1 MLTRLASSMIARPDS
16 SSDIAARAPSLSVQ
30 RRTQL
35 KSLLRA
41 VLMNDRI
48 QATIYAAAVFVS
60 CCLHGV
66 SDHEGGEVVYISVGI
81 VIRASSFHIQLCQR
95 ICRWRDERSMR
106 SEHEDSVR
114 LLDLSHEVDYI
125 KSNLLIEYDLSSRVG
140 EQSQNEAMHNS
151 VSKDQRS
158 YLGSWVHCP
167 TMNCTHVSVYPVY
180 PTASL
185 TERSILTTTSTTHHI
200 ILSVRTNQMCTCSV
214 CTYVLIIYV
223 CAT

>member
-1 MLTRLASSMIARPDS
+1 
-16 SSDIAARAPSLSVQ
+16 
-30 RRTQL
+30 
-35 KSLLRA
+35 
-41 VLMNDRI
+41 
-48 QATIYAAAVFVS
+48 
-60 CCLHGV
+60 
-66 SDHEGGEVVYISVGI
+66 
-81 VIRASSFHIQLCQR
+81 
-95 ICRWRDERSMR
+95 MR

-200 ILSVRTNQMCTCSV
+200 ILSVRTNHMCT
-214 CTYVLIIYV
+214 
-223 CAT
+223 